1 MHITAVDQPRA
12 RFDVLLVR
20 SVSKEL
26 VYITMCTLPL
36 NAILTTLVTSVQS
49 RHLQNLSFEL
59 HYYIQSCRLGGIV
72 VSVPATGPKGCG
84 FEPGQD
90 NGILRAIKIRSTNFF

>member
-1 MHITAVDQPRA
+1 MHITAIDQPRA

-36 NAILTTLVTSVQS
+36 NAILTTL
-49 RHLQNLSFEL
+49 SFQYNPGTFKIYPL
-59 HYYIQSCRLGGIV
+59 NYIIIFRV
-72 VSVPATGPKGCG
+72 VALVV
-84 FEPGQD
+84 
-90 NGILRAIKIRSTNFF
+90 